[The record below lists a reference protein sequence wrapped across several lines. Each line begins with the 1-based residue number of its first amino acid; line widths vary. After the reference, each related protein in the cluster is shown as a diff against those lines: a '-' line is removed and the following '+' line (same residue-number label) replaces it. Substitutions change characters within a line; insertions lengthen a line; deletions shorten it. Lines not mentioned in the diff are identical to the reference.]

1 MALMNGIYPSG
12 MRYEVQTTKH
22 HEGFSLFNSSLT
34 DYSSVT
40 ACGRDLVREFV
51 EAMRDEGL
59 RFGFYH
65 SLIDWHHPDFTID
78 ELHPLRDRDD
88 VAELNAARDFPRYRA
103 HLHAQVRELLTNYGQ
118 VDYMFFDFPS
128 PGDDGKG
135 PQAWGPE
142 GLRAMVRELRPT
154 CRVND
159 RLGLPATWSPPSS
172 TSPPNRC

>member
-12 MRYEVQTTKH
+12 MRYEVLTTKH
-22 HEGFSLFNSSLT
+22 HEGFSLFDSALT

-78 ELHPLRDRDD
+78 ELHPLDRKSTRLNSSH
-88 VAELNAARDFPRYRA
+88 VAISY
-103 HLHAQVRELLTNYGQ
+103 
-118 VDYMFFDFPS
+118 
-128 PGDDGKG
+128 
-135 PQAWGPE
+135 
-142 GLRAMVRELRPT
+142 
-154 CRVND
+154 
-159 RLGLPATWSPPSS
+159 
-172 TSPPNRC
+172 